1 MSRAKWRTTVAGAAA
16 AITGWFTFAPD
27 PESGKPVV
35 VGVVVAHV
43 AVVVHVVAVV
53 AHVAGVI
60 PVVVLQSDFTLNV
73 PLFYMCVSQLCP
85 IRHANRDPDS

>member
-35 VGVVVAHV
+35 G
-43 AVVVHVVAVV
+43 VVVHVVAVV

-60 PVVVLQSDFTLNV
+60 PVVVVLQSDFTLNM